1 MRRRIRS
8 ATIPL
13 HRHSLPQV
21 AVDGVLVAL
30 AYWLAYR
37 LRFDGPAGAPSHYED
52 LFDATFIPVVIGSI
66 VIFAAFGLYGK
77 WWRYVTQRD
86 YSSIVQAVVAAAL
99 ALLLYIVLV
108 KPVTRTTGI
117 GETAVTLPSGVLA
130 LHGLLMLTF
139 VGGARFIARTVY
151 ERPLRG
157 FRVSKDARGLLIV
170 GAGDGGRL
178 VLREILRNPEL
189 RLKPVG
195 FVDDDPLKRRLRIDG
210 VRVLGTTQ
218 ELGRILDEVEPDEV
232 TIAIPS
238 APGTL
243 RANVVR
249 CCRERGIPV
258 RTLPTVFELLQSGA
272 TAVRQVRDVQ
282 IEDILGREPVLM
294 ELNRVGA
301 YLSSEVVLVTGAGG
315 SIGKELSRQ
324 IARVVPRRLILLD
337 HAEDNL
343 FQIQREL
350 EDDRHVH
357 PSTLDVVLADC
368 KEEERMREVFD
379 LYRPT
384 VVFHAAAY
392 KHVGLMESNPVEAV
406 RNNAIATRLM
416 ARISGQTKVKT
427 FVLVSTDKAVDPS
440 TVMGASKA
448 LAEFAL
454 EAEQARFPQS
464 RFCAVRFGNVLGSSG
479 SVVPIFRRQIAL
491 GGPVTV
497 TDERMTRYFM
507 TIPEAVQLIIRAG
520 GLGKGGAGGEIYV
533 LEMGEPVRILDLA
546 RTMIELSGL
555 EPDRDIAVEIVGRR
569 PGEKLHEEL
578 FNPYERP
585 QPTPA
590 EKILRAERSPR
601 APQVV
606 DEMFD
611 QIGLLVLEG
620 DAAGLAAKV
629 SELSAILEAA
639 TTRISPAEPEAAAVI
654 SALPR
659 SPSDGAHP

>member
-8 ATIPL
+8 AAFPL
-13 HRHSLPQV
+13 HRHSLPQL

-30 AYWLAYR
+30 AYWLAYQ
-37 LRFDGPAGAPSHYED
+37 LRFDGERGVPARYED
-52 LFDATFIPVVIGSI
+52 LFAATLLPVVVGSLIAFVVIG
-66 VIFAAFGLYGK
+66 LYAK

-86 YSSIVQAVVAAAL
+86 YMKILQAIVIA
-99 ALLLYIVLV
+99 ALLLPGYIALA
-108 KPVTRTTGI
+108 KPVTIGVDPAPVTSVTAPTGVI
-117 GETAVTLPSGVLA
+117 TLFL
-130 LHGLLMLTF
+130 LLMLAF
-139 VGGARFIARTVY
+139 IGGTRYVARSIY

-157 FRVSKDARGLLIV
+157 FRARKDARGLLIV

-178 VLREILRNPEL
+178 VLREILRNPQL
-189 RLKPVG
+189 GLKPVG
-195 FVDDDPLKRRLRIDG
+195 FVDDDPTKRSLRVDG
-210 VRVLGTTQ
+210 VRVLGTTSD
-218 ELGRILDEVEPDEV
+218 LARVLDEAEPDEV

-238 APGTL
+238 APGVL

-249 CCRERGIPV
+249 ACRERGIPV
-258 RTLPTVFELLQSGA
+258 RTLPTVFELLQTGGNF
-272 TAVRQVRDVQ
+272 VRQVRDVQ
-282 IEDILGREPVLM
+282 VEDILGREPVRM
-294 ELNRVGA
+294 ELDRVGA
-301 YLSSEVVLVTGAGG
+301 YLNGEVVLVTGAGG

-324 IARVVPRRLILLD
+324 IARVAPRHLVLLD

-343 FQIQREL
+343 FSIQREL

-357 PSTLDVVLADC
+357 PSTLAAVLADC
-368 KEEERMREVFD
+368 KEEERMREVFAA
-379 LYRPT
+379 YRPT

-392 KHVGLMESNPVEAV
+392 KHVGLMETNPVEAV
-406 RNNAIATRLM
+406 RNNAIATRVM
-416 ARISGQTKVKT
+416 ARIAGQHRVKA
-427 FVLVSTDKAVDPS
+427 FVLVSTDKAVAPA

-454 EAEQARFPQS
+454 EAEQARFPTT

-507 TIPEAVQLIIRAG
+507 TIPEAVQLIIRSGGLSRGSAEPDEAAG
-520 GLGKGGAGGEIYV
+520 GADIYV

-555 EPDRDIAVEIVGRR
+555 DPERDIAIEVVGRR
-569 PGEKLHEEL
+569 AGEKLHEEL
-578 FNPYERP
+578 FNTYERP

-590 EKILRAERSPR
+590 DKILRAERERREPE
-601 APQVV
+601 AV
-606 DEMFD
+606 DDMFD
-611 QIGLLVLEG
+611 QIGLFVLEG

-629 SELSAILEAA
+629 SELSHLATPGRNVVADTNRIL
-639 TTRISPAEPEAAAVI
+639 
-654 SALPR
+654 R
-659 SPSDGAHP
+659 S

>member
-8 ATIPL
+8 AALPL
-13 HRHSLPQV
+13 HRHSLPQI
-21 AVDGVLVAL
+21 AIDGALVAL

-37 LRFDGPAGAPSHYED
+37 LRFDAPQGVPTRYD
-52 LFDATFIPVVIGSI
+52 RLFEATFIPVVAGS
-66 VIFAAFGLYGK
+66 VVVFAAFGLYAK

-86 YSSIVQAVVAAAL
+86 YAKIVQAVVVA
-99 ALLLYIVLV
+99 ALLLVVYTATV
-108 KPVTRTTGI
+108 KPVMQWTVAGRTV
-117 GETAVTLPSGVLA
+117 VTTPSGVLA
-130 LHGLLMLTF
+130 LHLLLMLAL
-139 VGGARFIARTVY
+139 VGGARFVARSVY

-157 FRVSKDARGLLIV
+157 FRARKDARGLLIV

-195 FVDDDPLKRRLRIDG
+195 FIDDDPLKRRLRVDG

-238 APGTL
+238 APGIL

-249 CCRERGIPV
+249 ACRERGIPV

-272 TAVRQVRDVQ
+272 NAVRQVRDVQ
-282 IEDILGREPVLM
+282 VEDILGREPVRM
-294 ELNRVGA
+294 ELDRVGA
-301 YLSSEVVLVTGAGG
+301 YLSAEVVLVTGAGG

-324 IARVVPRRLILLD
+324 IARVAPRRLILLD

-343 FQIQREL
+343 FTIQREL

-379 LYRPT
+379 AYRPT
-384 VVFHAAAY
+384 IVFHAAAY
-392 KHVGLMESNPVEAV
+392 KHVGMMESNPVEAV

-416 ARISGQTKVKT
+416 ARISGQMKVKT
-427 FVLVSTDKAVDPS
+427 FVLVSTDKAVAPA

-454 EAEQARFPQS
+454 EAEQARFATT

-520 GLGKGGAGGEIYV
+520 GLAKGTASGEIYV

-555 EPDRDIAVEIVGRR
+555 DPSRDIAIEVVGRR

-590 EKILRAERSPR
+590 EKILRAERDARP
-601 APQVV
+601 PHVV

-629 SELSAILEAA
+629 SELSAVPDV
-639 TTRISPAEPEAAAVI
+639 TPTRILRSEPEAAVI
-654 SALPR
+654 SAELR
-659 SPSDGAHP
+659 SMSDGTQP